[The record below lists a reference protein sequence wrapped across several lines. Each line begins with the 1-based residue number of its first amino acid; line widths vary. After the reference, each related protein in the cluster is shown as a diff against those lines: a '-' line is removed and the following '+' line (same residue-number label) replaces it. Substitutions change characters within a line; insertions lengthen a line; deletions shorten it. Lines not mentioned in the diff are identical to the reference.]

1 MFRQLLQSAKIFLV
15 VYCALFV
22 FFIVAFLL
30 WFFFSTAFR
39 RLLWVMTL
47 AAWIT
52 AVVPIRVVVRIGVV
66 VRIRVTARVGVC
78 GGVLYSSDGGYSHCR
93 WRGCGLYCGMY
104 CCVCVWV
111 WIVVVRVA
119 GVLIAV
125 LSITPGIPGMF
136 IARVVDSIGL
146 S

>member
-1 MFRQLLQSAKIFLV
+1 MFRQLSQSAKIFLV

-30 WFFFSTAFR
+30 RFFVSTAFR
-39 RLLWVMTL
+39 RLLWGMTH
-47 AAWIT
+47 ATWVT
-52 AVVPIRVVVRIGVV
+52 AVVSIRVVVPRGVV
-66 VRIRVTARVGVC
+66 VRIRVTVRVGVC
-78 GGVLYSSDGGYSHCR
+78 GGVLYSHGGVYSHCR

-104 CCVCVWV
+104 CWECVWV
-111 WIVVVRVA
+111 WIGIQVA
-119 GVLIAV
+119 GVLIGV
-125 LSITPGIPGMF
+125 LSIMPGVPGMF